1 MLKEYMHSLQSLR
14 KLTAEDERRLW
25 KKYKKD
31 GSIDAR
37 QILIENY
44 QLLVCREVMRFPVQ
58 ETVKMDL
65 IQEGMVGLLEAAERY
80 NPSLQVAFSLY
91 AVHRVRGRMLD
102 FLQKENRELPCEMD
116 EPDVERSLRIQAVPD
131 VAFESADR
139 LSLHEEVDKAMQRLP
154 TRERDV
160 LRNVF
165 LKECTA
171 AETASKME
179 VSTAYV
185 YQLEKKGIRR
195 LRGMLSR
202 LLHDRK

>member
-44 QLLVCREVMRFPVQ
+44 QLLVCREVMKFPVQ

-102 FLQKENRELPCEMD
+102 FLQKKIGSCPVKWMNRMWKGLW
-116 EPDVERSLRIQAVPD
+116 
-131 VAFESADR
+131 ESSQFR
-139 LSLHEEVDKAMQRLP
+139 TWR
-154 TRERDV
+154 
-160 LRNVF
+160 
-165 LKECTA
+165 LKERIDYPC
-171 AETASKME
+171 M
-179 VSTAYV
+179 
-185 YQLEKKGIRR
+185 
-195 LRGMLSR
+195 
-202 LLHDRK
+202 RK

>member
-44 QLLVCREVMRFPVQ
+44 QLLVCREVMKFPVQ

-91 AVHRVRGRMLD
+91 AVHRVRGGCLIFCKR
-102 FLQKENRELPCEMD
+102 K
-116 EPDVERSLRIQAVPD
+116 SG
-131 VAFESADR
+131 VA
-139 LSLHEEVDKAMQRLP
+139 L
-154 TRERDV
+154 
-160 LRNVF
+160 
-165 LKECTA
+165 
-171 AETASKME
+171 
-179 VSTAYV
+179 
-185 YQLEKKGIRR
+185 
-195 LRGMLSR
+195 
-202 LLHDRK
+202 